1 MAFWSAG
8 CDGLRDLVTG
18 IDRAQGA
25 PPPVRSVTLV
35 DIIPESLSGEKN
47 MNCEPNLTV
56 DPADPSRIAASAR
69 LPEPMGRKMSVVFI
83 STDGGTTWSC
93 RSTVPIDETSPDVT
107 LRFGGLSNM
116 LYVAAL
122 PNHDPNK
129 KYKFVTCRS
138 NDFARNRMESI
149 LVAQR
154 QI

>member
-1 MAFWSAG
+1 MNANPIRRVCGWHF
-8 CDGLRDLVTG
+8 GLQAVMVCGMLVTG

-93 RSTVPIDETSPDVT
+93 RSDSSHRRNKSGCHLAIW
-107 LRFGGLSNM
+107 RF
-116 LYVAAL
+116 VKHAL
-122 PNHDPNK
+122 CGCLTQP
-129 KYKFVTCRS
+129 RS
-138 NDFARNRMESI
+138 KQGI
-149 LVAQR
+149 
-154 QI
+154 QIRDLPKQ